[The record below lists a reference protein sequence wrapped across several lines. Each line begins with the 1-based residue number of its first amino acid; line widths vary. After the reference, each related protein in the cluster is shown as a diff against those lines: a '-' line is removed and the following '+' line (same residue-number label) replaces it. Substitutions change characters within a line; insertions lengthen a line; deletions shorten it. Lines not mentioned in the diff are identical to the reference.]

1 MESSA
6 LKVREDWKEKRG
18 VVADYVDVLKP
29 FSDAMFSELVKNI
42 EKGSR
47 DDWKNCRSEMMV
59 DEISYHTIKL
69 RKAIREG
76 NDEKILEHAADV
88 ANNSLMVADIEGVLD
103 QNE

>member
-1 MESSA
+1 MENTA
-6 LKVREDWKEKRG
+6 LKVKEDWKEKRG

-29 FSDAMFSELVKNI
+29 FSDSMFSELVKNI

-47 DDWKNCRSEMMV
+47 EDWKNCKPEMMV

-76 NDEKILEHAADV
+76 DKKKILEHAADV

>member
-1 MESSA
+1 MKSSA
-6 LKVREDWKEKRG
+6 LQVKDEWKEKRG

-29 FSDAMFSELVKNI
+29 FSDSMFLELVKNI

-47 DDWKNCRSEMMV
+47 GDWKNCKPEMMV

-76 NDEKILEHAADV
+76 DKEKILEHAADV
-88 ANNSLMVADIEGVLD
+88 ANNSLMVADIEGVLN